1 MNTNRTQSGITTVGA
16 VATLLIAG
24 VIFGDLNP
32 WWLALAIPMT
42 LSAVG
47 LESGR

>member
-1 MNTNRTQSGITTVGA
+1 MNTNKPRTGITTVGA
-16 VATLLIAG
+16 VSTLVIAG

-32 WWLALAIPMT
+32 WWLLLAIPMT

-47 LESGR
+47 IESGK